1 MPRSDHANDSSHA
14 LGGEKLNKPGAE
26 HDGAGG
32 AKLPLMTTGAPDGP
46 QAPEEV
52 RRAWI
57 EYMVNGFRNNEEM
70 FRRTLEAFM
79 KPYYLTIWM
88 YGALFVVGIAL
99 FVVAAVAGL
108 RDGSSPV
115 AVVFA
120 GLGAGAFLMFFIRQP
135 LQALEENLEFI
146 TWLGV
151 AFNTYWTRLMYML
164 ETKTVQA
171 DLKSADDDYSNTVE
185 RLIARH
191 AELRLKRPGSDLGAT
206 PDIKGD

>member
-1 MPRSDHANDSSHA
+1 MPQSDHANDSAPA
-14 LGGEKLNKPGAE
+14 LGGQKLEKPGAE
-26 HDGAGG
+26 RGGSG
-32 AKLPLMTTGAPDGP
+32 AKLPLIATGAPDGP
-46 QAPEEV
+46 KAPEEV

-88 YGALFVVGIAL
+88 YGALFVVGIGL
-99 FVVAAVAGL
+99 FVVAAVTGL

-164 ETKTVQA
+164 EEKTVQA
-171 DLKSADDDYSNTVE
+171 DLKAADDDYSNTVE

-191 AELRLKRPGSDLGAT
+191 ADLRGKRPGGDLGA
-206 PDIKGD
+206 K

>member
-14 LGGEKLNKPGAE
+14 LGGEKLNKPGVE
-26 HDGAGG
+26 HDGVGG

-171 DLKSADDDYSNTVE
+171 DLKTADDDYSNTVE

-206 PDIKGD
+206 PDNKGD

>member
-1 MPRSDHANDSSHA
+1 MPQSDPANDSAHA
-14 LGGEKLNKPGAE
+14 LGGEMLNKPGTE
-26 HDGAGG
+26 HGGAGR
-32 AKLPLMTTGAPDGP
+32 AKLPLITAGSSDGP
-46 QAPEEV
+46 KAPEEV

-57 EYMVNGFRNNEEM
+57 EYMVNGFQNNEEM

-88 YGALFVVGIAL
+88 YGAMFVVGIAL

-120 GLGAGAFLMFFIRQP
+120 GLGAGTFLMFFIRQP

-146 TWLGV
+146 SWLGV

-164 ETKTVQA
+164 EAKTVQA
-171 DLKSADDDYSNTVE
+171 DLKAADDDYSNTVE

-191 AELRLKRPGSDLGAT
+191 AELRVKRPGDDREAT
-206 PDIKGD
+206 SGVKGD